1 MAALRGYILFFFL
14 SFLLLPKSK
23 HSTKKNLILEFRETA
38 LNFFF
43 SKNKAPVYG
52 PKPFKAT
59 NPPLN
64 FEEIEIGAGVVQR
77 SALVWLEDLNTRFE
91 RIAVDFRFCS
101 CRA

>member
-64 FEEIEIGAGVVQR
+64 FEG
-77 SALVWLEDLNTRFE
+77 FE